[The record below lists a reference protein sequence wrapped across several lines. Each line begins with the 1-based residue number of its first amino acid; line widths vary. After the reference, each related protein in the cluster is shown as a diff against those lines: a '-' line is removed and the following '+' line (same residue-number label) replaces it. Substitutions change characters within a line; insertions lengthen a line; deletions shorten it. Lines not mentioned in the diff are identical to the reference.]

1 MNAGLS
7 GTSRPHGYR
16 TLHVPVGFRPEW
28 FELPDMDLIQ
38 KSIFRRIVIR
48 ALIIYAGVG
57 FIVIAT
63 QILNQV
69 TRIIDARQNVFI
81 VLEFFVFFIPTITV
95 SILPFALLIAIVQTF
110 DTMEEDNE
118 VAVISAT
125 GAKPLYT
132 LMPAVV
138 LTIAISVSILLISLF
153 VEPVANRMV
162 RDLINSMK
170 YNAIQIAAG
179 SGALQEVERGL
190 HVRIA
195 EQGLNGSLDRV
206 FILDRRDEVTE
217 QAYYAKSGWLLEID
231 GLNVLRLTD
240 GTIQYRDRRSGGTS
254 QIVFD
259 NYLVDIESLFSR
271 SADLGYRP
279 RQTGTVDLLTSWR
292 DGNPSNSLQR
302 ELVRRFSDWLYPLAF
317 FSIAAF
323 VIVQTGFV
331 RRRVGWRLSISL
343 LAAAILKVLGLV
355 LIGRAGSSNTAAL
368 ITLILPIGTILLFSM
383 VTLTGYIKGTER

>member
-1 MNAGLS
+1 MPAGI
-7 GTSRPHGYR
+7 RPI
-16 TLHVPVGFRPEW
+16 W
-28 FELPDMDLIQ
+28 FEPPDMDLIQ

-69 TRIIDARQNVFI
+69 TRIIDARQNVLI

-95 SILPFALLIAIVQTF
+95 SVLPFALLIAVVQTF

-118 VAVISAT
+118 VAIISAA

-138 LTIAISVSILLISLF
+138 LTIAISGSILLISLF
-153 VEPVANRMV
+153 VEPAANRMV

-279 RQTGTVDLLTSWR
+279 RQTGTADLLASWR
-292 DGNPSNSLQR
+292 GGSPSNSVQR

-355 LIGRAGSSNTAAL
+355 LIGRAGSSNMAAL

>member
-1 MNAGLS
+1 MPTGICSEWCELS
-7 GTSRPHGYR
+7 
-16 TLHVPVGFRPEW
+16 
-28 FELPDMDLIQ
+28 DMDLIQ
-38 KSIFRRIVIR
+38 KNIFRHIVVR

-69 TRIIDARQNVFI
+69 TRIIDARQNVLI

-110 DTMEEDNE
+110 DVMEEDNE
-118 VAVISAT
+118 IAVISAA

-279 RQTGTVDLLTSWR
+279 RQTKTVDLLTSWR
-292 DGNPSNSLQR
+292 NGNPSNSLQR

-343 LAAAILKVLGLV
+343 LAAAVLKVLGLV
-355 LIGRAGSSNTAAL
+355 LIGRAGASNTAAL